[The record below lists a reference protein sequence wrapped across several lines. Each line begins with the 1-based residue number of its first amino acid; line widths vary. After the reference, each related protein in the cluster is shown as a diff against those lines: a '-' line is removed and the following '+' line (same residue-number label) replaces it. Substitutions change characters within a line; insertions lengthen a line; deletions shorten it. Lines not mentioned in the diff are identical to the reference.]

1 MAPKGVT
8 PGDIYSS
15 IVPMVLLMR
24 IGLVPVMV
32 FPCIAMFLPRV
43 FL

>member
-8 PGDIYSS
+8 LNDIYAS
-15 IVPMVLLMR
+15 IVPMVIIMLV
-24 IGLVPVMV
+24 GLVLVML
-32 FPCIAMFLPRV
+32 FPDIAMFLPRT